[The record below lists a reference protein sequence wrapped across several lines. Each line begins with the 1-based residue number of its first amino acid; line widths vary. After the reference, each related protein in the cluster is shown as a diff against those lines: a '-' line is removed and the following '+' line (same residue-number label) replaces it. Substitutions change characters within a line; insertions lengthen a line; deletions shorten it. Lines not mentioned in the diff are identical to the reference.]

1 MGSFGVGL
9 RVMNAVKGKG
19 CKQKKYIYY
28 AIYAKQCILM
38 LCKFIAAKL
47 HRWVTKNYNYRDP
60 IRMDL
65 I

>member
-47 HRWVTKNYNYRDP
+47 HR
-60 IRMDL
+60 
-65 I
+65 